1 MSDEILHTKPDVE
14 SCYIAAQTMRT
25 KIQNS
30 FHEVPIEAH
39 VSLRDSLLE
48 HIQGV
53 DEQTNAV
60 IVTQLSLA
68 LADLVLQMPEWR
80 NAVPD
85 LVAKLQHQRP
95 WALLE
100 ILVVLPEEV
109 GSRHLRL
116 GANRRNEVID
126 ELKASAALVDEFLK
140 TCVVMQQNNHQYK
153 LNAFKCL
160 TSWLGIGAIPL
171 EGIDNNVVFHEALRS
186 LANIQGEYAMTHEVA
201 SDVVIAL
208 LVRLEE
214 VDNANDMTGLELSI
228 FTLVR
233 KLEEP
238 YHLAVAS
245 EDIEKALN
253 LCRVFTELGETF
265 LSKMM
270 LYTQGPHFAVSIL
283 DNVLICCGHPDY
295 EIPDITFGLWY
306 RLSEELYQRN
316 DDHLTNLFRPYIE
329 RLINALCR

>member
-1 MSDEILHTKPDVE
+1 
-14 SCYIAAQTMRT
+14 MRT

-30 FHEVPIEAH
+30 FHEVPVEAH
-39 VSLRDSLLE
+39 ISLRDSLLE

-53 DEQTNAV
+53 DEATNAV

-68 LADLVLQMPEWR
+68 LADLILQMPEWK

-85 LVAKLQHQRP
+85 LVTRLQHQRP

-109 GSRHLRL
+109 SSRHLRL
-116 GANRRNEVID
+116 GANRRNEILE
-126 ELKASAALVDEFLK
+126 ELKTASGIVNDFLNA
-140 TCVVMQQNNHQYK
+140 CVSVQTNNYQYK

-160 TSWLGIGAIPL
+160 TSWLQIGAIHL
-171 EGIDNNVVFHEALRS
+171 EGIDNNVVLHEALRS
-186 LANIQGEYAMTHEVA
+186 LANVQEYSMTHEAA
-201 SDVVIAL
+201 SDCVIAL

-214 VDNANDMTGLELSI
+214 VDNANDMTGLELSV

-238 YHLAVAS
+238 YHLCVAS
-245 EDIEKALN
+245 EDLEKALN
-253 LCRVFTELGETF
+253 LCRVFVELGETF

-295 EIPDITFGLWY
+295 EIPDITFNLWY